1 MGRRKKPSPEK
12 EEPEVVA
19 LLRAQLEASEL
30 RHRVNELQSVVSSL
44 EAELKESNS
53 LLLKSRNIKRPFTN
67 SVEKQLIAA
76 RQNWRC
82 ASGDACPLRTLTPN
96 QTFDSSLFI
105 IDHRIPFS
113 RCGKHV
119 NMRQALCVHCDS
131 VKTRTELA
139 TRQHRRPDPT
149 SDTDGEEEEEADE
162 PNP

>member
-12 EEPEVVA
+12 EEPGCEVVA

-30 RHRVNELQSVVSSL
+30 RHRVNELQSVVTSL

-53 LLLKSRNIKRPFTN
+53 LLLKSRNIQRPFTN

-96 QTFDSSLFI
+96 QTFDASLWC
-105 IDHRIPFS
+105 DAG
-113 RCGKHV
+113 GKSLCSGQLSTLAFT
-119 NMRQALCVHCDS
+119 NKNGRKTLLIRPRALCPIRECS
-131 VKTRTELA
+131 
-139 TRQHRRPDPT
+139 
-149 SDTDGEEEEEADE
+149 
-162 PNP
+162 

>member
-53 LLLKSRNIKRPFTN
+53 ILLKSRNIKRPFTN

-105 IDHRIPFS
+105 INNCIF
-113 RCGKHV
+113 
-119 NMRQALCVHCDS
+119 
-131 VKTRTELA
+131 
-139 TRQHRRPDPT
+139 
-149 SDTDGEEEEEADE
+149 
-162 PNP
+162 